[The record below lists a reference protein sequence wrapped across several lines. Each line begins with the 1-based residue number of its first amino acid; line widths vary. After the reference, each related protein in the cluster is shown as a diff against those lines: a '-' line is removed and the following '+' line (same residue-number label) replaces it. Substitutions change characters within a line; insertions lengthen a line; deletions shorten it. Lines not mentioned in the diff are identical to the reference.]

1 MVLILVLSVGVSDE
15 QHLSTVYGIQIY
27 RSITDVPISVYR
39 QIDGSLNP
47 APQVTYTLQYTCF
60 THLFL
65 QQGRL
70 HLKYFTRSCIIYR
83 YMFFYEYRLT
93 YTSLFL

>member
-47 APQVTYTLQYTCF
+47 APQVTYR
-60 THLFL
+60 THFNTHVLPIS
-65 QQGRL
+65 
-70 HLKYFTRSCIIYR
+70 SCSRVDYISNI
-83 YMFFYEYRLT
+83 
-93 YTSLFL
+93 SLEVA